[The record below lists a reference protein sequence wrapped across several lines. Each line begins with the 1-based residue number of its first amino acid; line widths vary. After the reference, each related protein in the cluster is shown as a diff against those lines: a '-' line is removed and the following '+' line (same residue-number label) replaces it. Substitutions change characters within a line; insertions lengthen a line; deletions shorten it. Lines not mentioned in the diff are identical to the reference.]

1 MSQLQKRV
9 AQLEE
14 QNRQALA
21 SQPSF
26 LDITPETTREALA
39 GLVAWREE
47 IGCPYSDEQRARIE
61 KRMKEDEGKRIRF
74 GFS

>member
-9 AQLEE
+9 AHLEG

-21 SQPSF
+21 ARSSF
-26 LDITPETTREALA
+26 FDITPETTREALA

-47 IGCPYSDEQRARIE
+47 IGAPYTTAQRARVE
-61 KRMKEDEGKRIRF
+61 ERMREVEGKRIRF